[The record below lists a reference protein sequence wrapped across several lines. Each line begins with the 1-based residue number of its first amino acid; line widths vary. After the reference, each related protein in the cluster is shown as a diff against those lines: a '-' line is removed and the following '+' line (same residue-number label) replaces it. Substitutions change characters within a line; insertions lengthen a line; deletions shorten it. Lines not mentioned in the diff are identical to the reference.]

1 MARQSYVPT
10 RSAGRADATDWRTG
24 LARFGLVAKGVLYAT
39 LGLLA
44 LQLALG
50 GGGSGGQASQSG
62 AMQTIQDQ
70 PFGNV
75 LLAVLAAGLLAHG
88 VWQFVIVFT
97 GDPVEGDE
105 AHKRV
110 KYAVKAVIYLGFG
123 GLAVATVVGGG
134 SSSGGSSGS
143 GSDRL
148 TARLFDLP
156 GGQWIVGALGLVI
169 VGVGIAEL
177 VRHAAGCTF
186 MERINRAGDGDVR
199 RHVRRAGRA
208 GYAALGIVTII
219 TGAFFVVAAVR
230 HDPEA
235 SEDTAGSLRV
245 LADQPWGPWLLGAVA
260 VGLILYGLFALAEA
274 RYRRAG

>member
-1 MARQSYVPT
+1 MARQSFVPA
-10 RSAGRADATDWRTG
+10 RSDARSDTQDWRTG
-24 LARFGLVAKGVLYAT
+24 LARFGLAAKGVLYAT

-50 GGGSGGQASQSG
+50 GGRGGDASQSG

-70 PFGNV
+70 PFGDV

-97 GDPVEGDE
+97 GDPVEGGE
-105 AHKRV
+105 WHKRV
-110 KYAVKAVIYLGFG
+110 KYAAKAVIYLGFG
-123 GLAVATVVGGG
+123 GLAVALLAGGA
-134 SSSGGSSGS
+134 SSSGGSSGG
-143 GSDRL
+143 GSSEL

-156 GGQWIVGALGLVI
+156 MGQWVVGA
-169 VGVGIAEL
+169 VGAVVVAVGIAEL
-177 VRHAAGCTF
+177 VRHSWRCTF
-186 MERINRAGDGDVR
+186 MERINRTRDGDVR
-199 RHVRRAGRA
+199 RLVRRAGRL
-208 GYAALGIVTII
+208 GYAALGIVTMI

-230 HDPEA
+230 HDPGA
-235 SEDTAGSLRV
+235 SQDTAGSLQA
-245 LADQPWGPWLLGAVA
+245 LADQPWGPWLLGGVA